1 MPGAEGTKVNQPMG
15 PLPSQSG
22 WCSSGWRGGSEKA
35 MGFIRAVM
43 KEARGVINVVHG
55 KESQPWLRV
64 RVTWEGFT
72 EAKHT

>member
-1 MPGAEGTKVNQPMG
+1 MAVGGG
-15 PLPSQSG
+15 
-22 WCSSGWRGGSEKA
+22 GGSENA
-35 MGFIRAVM
+35 IDFIRAVM
-43 KEARGVINVVHG
+43 KDARGIINMVHG